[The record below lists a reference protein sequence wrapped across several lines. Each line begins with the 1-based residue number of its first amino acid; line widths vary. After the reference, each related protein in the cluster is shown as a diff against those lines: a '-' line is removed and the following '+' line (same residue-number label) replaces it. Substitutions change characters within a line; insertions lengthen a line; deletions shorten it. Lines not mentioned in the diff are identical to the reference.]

1 MVFLLANSS
10 STPLLLGLL
19 FLADKSISLGED
31 TLLSSFAGSLGLG
44 TLGVHFFLEGTLTL
58 LLGLG
63 LVDLIGLVNITCS
76 FVDGKTNLDSRVQ
89 REHACA

>member
-1 MVFLLANSS
+1 
-10 STPLLLGLL
+10 
-19 FLADKSISLGED
+19 
-31 TLLSSFAGSLGLG
+31 LSSFAGSLGLG